1 METHSNPMVT
11 LGPISFDLTILAMTL
26 LTVLVVFSFVFWASR
41 QMSLKPSGKQN
52 VLEYLYDFVFGVAK
66 SSLGETFTPRYMPF
80 LFTMFLFLV
89 VANNLGLM
97 THIQNSHGQTLWTS
111 PTANMGY
118 DFGLVLIVAFVCHM
132 EGIRIRGF
140 KNNFKAFISP
150 MNLLEEIPGY
160 VSLALRL
167 YGNIFAG
174 EILIGLLLN
183 LSQVHAV
190 WWPISFILMVIWLA
204 FSVFISCLQ
213 AYVFV
218 LLTSMYI
225 ANKIKDH

>member
-1 METHSNPMVT
+1 MEAHSNPMIT

-26 LTVLVVFSFVFWASR
+26 LTVLVVFLAVFWASR
-41 QMSLKPSGKQN
+41 GMTIKPKGKQN

-66 SSLGETFTPRYMPF
+66 GSLGEELTPRYMPF

-97 THIQNSHGQTLWTS
+97 THLQNSQGQLLWTS

-118 DFGLVLIVAFVCHM
+118 DFGLALIVAFVCHL
-132 EGIRIRGF
+132 EGIRAKGF
-140 KNNFKAFISP
+140 KRYFKAFISP

-183 LSQVHAV
+183 LSQVNAI
-190 WWPISFILMVIWLA
+190 WWPISFLLMVVWLA

-218 LLTSMYI
+218 LLTSMYL

>member
-1 METHSNPMVT
+1 MDAHSNPIVT
-11 LGPISFDLTILAMTL
+11 LGPIAFDLTILSMTL
-26 LTVLVVFSFVFWASR
+26 LTVFVVFAFVFWASR
-41 QMSLKPSGKQN
+41 GMTLRPTGKQN
-52 VLEYLYDFVFGVAK
+52 LLEYLYDFIFGVAK
-66 SSLGETFTPRYMPF
+66 DSLGADLTPRYMPF

-97 THIQNSHGQTLWTS
+97 THLQNSHGQTLWTS

-118 DFGLVLIVAFVCHM
+118 DFGLVLIVALVCHV
-132 EGIRIRGF
+132 EGIRAKGV
-140 KNNFKAFISP
+140 KHYLKAFVSP

-174 EILIGLLLN
+174 EILISLLLN
-183 LSQVHAV
+183 LSHLNQF
-190 WWPISFILMVIWLA
+190 WWPISFVLMLIWLG
-204 FSVFISCLQ
+204 FSILISCLQ

-218 LLTSMYI
+218 LLTSIYI
-225 ANKIKDH
+225 ANKVKDH